1 MKPNDGL
8 DGFRGIVS
16 GLLLTG
22 VVALGFVAACSL
34 DLPNPTD
41 PTPTTTTQPP
51 APTTTIPPWQKGVEL
66 GRYQPVEV
74 GGKICGL
81 FFVRQFPSYPP
92 NPKFGEERPA
102 LVWVKGAT
110 NQVLCLAAA
119 SDAIGWISALPLS
132 QLPTSFWFCF
142 KGRAGVSVYYV
153 PDSSR
158 DLYPLKPVLEV
169 K

>member
-1 MKPNDGL
+1 MKTERVAAALAGALCCAIGL
-8 DGFRGIVS
+8 I
-16 GLLLTG
+16 
-22 VVALGFVAACSL
+22 AACSL
-34 DLPNPTD
+34 NLPNPTD
-41 PTPTTTTQPP
+41 PVPPTTTTRPP
-51 APTTTIPPWQKGVEL
+51 APPTSTTTPPWLKDVDL

-102 LVWVKGAT
+102 LVWLKNGS

-132 QLPTSFWFCF
+132 QLPASFWFCF